1 MVTVKIKENSKEAI
15 ALLEYL
21 KSLSFVEVEEKP
33 RYNATTEKVIKDA
46 RAGKGLIRTESHEDL
61 MEKLRS

>member
-1 MVTVKIKENSKEAI
+1 MVTVNINENSKEAI

-33 RYNATTEKVIKDA
+33 RYNATTEKAIKDA
-46 RAGKGLIRTESHEDL
+46 REGKTEEVSLESFRKML
-61 MEKLRS
+61 YS